1 MTGQMGHQVPI
12 DVAAIERTCDIAD
25 GVAARALAGQAIPT
39 DEQVDA
45 LRDLLHG
52 HLRLVAADVRVQYRD
67 SGSMGLPGLVAA
79 VLTLVEG
86 LVDAPERR
94 GVLDLLAPPA
104 AIRLL
109 LTLWV
114 TSVRR

>member
-12 DVAAIERTCDIAD
+12 DVAAMERTCDIAE
-25 GVAARALAGQAIPT
+25 GVATRALAGHAIPT

-45 LRDLLHG
+45 LRGLLHG
-52 HLRLVAADVRVQYRD
+52 HLRLLAEEVRVQ
-67 SGSMGLPGLVAA
+67 GSMGLPCLVAA

-86 LVDAPERR
+86 LVDAPEHR

-109 LTLWV
+109 LTLCV
-114 TSVRR
+114 TPVRH